1 MLISHNMVEC
11 RRKLDLNQLD
21 PWLTS
26 SLQASSLVNKED
38 MVVLQLNL
46 QLNTATNPWDTGVLP
61 VLEDMAGVLNQH
73 RPRSGVLQLHKV
85 TETAL
90 VVTRANFYTAARIY
104 DLFWSNSFQVYFAL
118 SSSYGLMGSRDI
130 KFWWHN
136 LISASVLWSL
146 I

>member
-1 MLISHNMVEC
+1 
-11 RRKLDLNQLD
+11 
-21 PWLTS
+21 
-26 SLQASSLVNKED
+26 

-46 QLNTATNPWDTGVLP
+46 QPNMAPNLWGTVAQP
-61 VLEDMAGVLNQH
+61 VPEDMAVVLNQH
-73 RPRSGVLQLHKV
+73 RLRSGVLLLRRV

-90 VVTRANFYTAARIY
+90 VVTRAKFYMAARIN

-118 SSSYGLMGSRDI
+118 SSSYGLMGSRDM

-136 LISASVLWSL
+136 LISAFVLWSL